1 VPLVQ
6 APPVFSGDLVPGH
19 FFVGLGIGVCG
30 CLFRFDGGPTLVIPL
45 DEDAPNADCG
55 LLSVSESDMYTGDT
69 ERDEVPESDECFLRY
84 GRFVGRT
91 SSSLSSRSG
100 LRLLLDLVPS
110 RLSPGFICR
119 SISCFKP
126 GQSCS
131 ANRAPLTPAG
141 STRYNNGVCVSTSRM
156 VSMS

>member
-1 VPLVQ
+1 
-6 APPVFSGDLVPGH
+6 VPGH

-30 CLFRFDGGPTLVIPL
+30 RLFRFDGGPTLVIPL

-55 LLSVSESDMYTGDT
+55 LLSVSESDTYTGDT
-69 ERDEVPESDECFLRY
+69 ERDEVPESDECFLRD

-110 RLSPGFICR
+110 RLSPLAGPGFIVAR
-119 SISCFKP
+119 SPASS
-126 GQSCS
+126 QD
-131 ANRAPLTPAG
+131 NRTLPI
-141 STRYNNGVCVSTSRM
+141 VHH
-156 VSMS
+156 